1 MAIDSWSG
9 LAGDLGPSLKKFF
22 GSKQRRSVKM
32 VSSDREAFLSSS
44 LFVVLFCGC

>member
-32 VSSDREAFLSSS
+32 VSSDREGVFIFLS
-44 LFVVLFCGC
+44 VCGC